1 MRKKTQCAEEEEE
14 DDGKESQARGKR
26 EACVRE
32 KCGAMREAKR
42 RGEAPEL
49 GKVRA
54 PLRVSTTHFIDSCV
68 RPHVC
73 QSILTHSI
81 LTYSPASLS
90 PQTLARP

>member
-42 RGEAPEL
+42 RGEEI
-49 GKVRA
+49 GRA
-54 PLRVSTTHFIDSCV
+54 
-68 RPHVC
+68 HV
-73 QSILTHSI
+73 
-81 LTYSPASLS
+81 
-90 PQTLARP
+90 